1 MAVAAPSAVTTR
13 KSSPPKVISR
23 TLRIV
28 ALSST
33 ASRVLGTWLLRSAK
47 NTRCFH
53 PIVRTVSFQCQAKG
67 PLSNVRSPRRARARA
82 PWPAGGRAR
91 SRRRGARAL
100 RRHSAH
106 MLRPGA
112 RIAPMAQT
120 RLVPAA
126 LEGPVDRVVRS
137 LFGTSWGKARGWIEA
152 GKVRVGGALVTDTT
166 ARVVAGAEI
175 AVDES
180 ARKPRPEELG
190 DGDVVYSDAQV
201 IVVAKPPGLSTIPYD
216 DTETDT
222 LDARVRA
229 WLERKR
235 LVPRGQRPT
244 LGIVH
249 RLDKETSG
257 LVVFTRTWLAK
268 QALTSQFR
276 QHTVHRRYL
285 AIAHGDVPGR
295 TLRSFFIENRGDG
308 LRGSKRGRP
317 AGSKPLADGR
327 EAITHV
333 TRVEALAG
341 STLVACRLETGRTHQ
356 IRI

>member
-1 MAVAAPSAVTTR
+1 
-13 KSSPPKVISR
+13 
-23 TLRIV
+23 
-28 ALSST
+28 
-33 ASRVLGTWLLRSAK
+33 
-47 NTRCFH
+47 
-53 PIVRTVSFQCQAKG
+53 
-67 PLSNVRSPRRARARA
+67 
-82 PWPAGGRAR
+82 
-91 SRRRGARAL
+91 
-100 RRHSAH
+100 
-106 MLRPGA
+106 
-112 RIAPMAQT
+112 MAQT

-180 ARKPRPEELG
+180 ARRPRPEELG

-356 IRI
+356 IRIHLSESGNPLVGERVYVRGFRGPLIEAPRLMLHAAELGFIHPATEREVRWEQPTPADMLAVIARLKGA